1 MSCTSGIHEEK
12 QLKALHAMKQLASYM
27 YCPTKNGGLARKPF
41 MTGIIVSVN
50 STIDLYYETK
60 REGLKYQLTTRE
72 NQDSLENLFSNL
84 RATGGG
90 NSHPSPVETANRI
103 RKLCVYKNVSFVL
116 DSANVEQFILHNFYQ
131 GSYCFFY

>member
-1 MSCTSGIHEEK
+1 
-12 QLKALHAMKQLASYM
+12 
-27 YCPTKNGGLARKPF
+27 

-84 RATGGG
+84 RAMGGG

-116 DSANVEQFILHNFYQ
+116 DSANVEQSDQGCLKVLLNLFYIIFTKVLTGLFILPISQ
-131 GSYCFFY
+131 GCKQVFKTPDRGTK